1 MTTFFFILVIQLP
14 IGLFVIIKGEYLQA
28 FPLLTVV
35 LIEGKEKRW

>member
-1 MTTFFFILVIQLP
+1 MTTFFLFLLFSC
-14 IGLFVIIKGEYLQA
+14 LLDFFVIIKGEYLQA